1 MEEDEDARR
10 EAAIASARTLL
21 PDIRPNSAVTADQ
34 LSKFQELRRRRL
46 QIKAKSKA
54 KRHLKK
60 GKVDGG
66 GKCLGEDNKAKL
78 CIEHASKNAD
88 GQTEY
93 LEVPRSSSDDILHV
107 KQDTTLPHKEPHKRQ
122 KLHWGLD
129 VKERWERK
137 SNM

>member
-60 GKVDGG
+60 GLYSSTNHSHPWCQMSHEFVTSFLRTLPKPNPKPSSSRFV
-66 GKCLGEDNKAKL
+66 KL
-78 CIEHASKNAD
+78 CKIFKLSSAHAFIF
-88 GQTEY
+88 G
-93 LEVPRSSSDDILHV
+93 
-107 KQDTTLPHKEPHKRQ
+107 
-122 KLHWGLD
+122 GF
-129 VKERWERK
+129 
-137 SNM
+137 